1 MQHMLQA
8 MPFDRFPV
16 EEGLV
21 SLFWNSMIYA
31 PFLCLIGPPQVGS
44 KTSFRLVNTN
54 HAGWHEKKEADIQQ
68 LQSMIGLLLYVKY
81 RKAHPNAKLFAF
93 DPDFS
98 TYVSSNLKVSEI
110 SRDHHNWAPQ
120 AYSIIP

>member
-1 MQHMLQA
+1 M
-8 MPFDRFPV
+8 
-16 EEGLV
+16 
-21 SLFWNSMIYA
+21 
-31 PFLCLIGPPQVGS
+31 GS

-98 TYVSSNLKVSEI
+98 TYVSSNLKVSESI
-110 SRDHHNWAPQ
+110 VAGDHCKGLLPL
-120 AYSIIP
+120 PVVP